1 MKIVIMSD
9 IHGNLNAYCA
19 VLREINKI
27 KPDKCILLGDII
39 DYGMRSNE
47 VIQALKNFP
56 CEIVCSIWGNHEN
69 AIINGDF
76 TRFSSARGQKSAEF
90 TKRNL
95 SAESIE
101 YLNSLSKTG
110 KCEFILEDKKCL
122 AVHGSLQDVFWKSIQ
137 PSDDLA
143 GYSNYD
149 YVFSGHSHLPHYF
162 EKFYPCDDP
171 SRRNKKKTVF
181 VNSGSVGQPR
191 NLNTFAQFAVLELE
205 SGNLEFKKVKYDISD
220 EQSYFSDEVDEFYKI
235 RLSEGV

>member
-1 MKIVIMSD
+1 M
-9 IHGNLNAYCA
+9 
-19 VLREINKI
+19 
-27 KPDKCILLGDII
+27 
-39 DYGMRSNE
+39 
-47 VIQALKNFP
+47 
-56 CEIVCSIWGNHEN
+56 
-69 AIINGDF
+69 
-76 TRFSSARGQKSAEF
+76 
-90 TKRNL
+90 
-95 SAESIE
+95 
-101 YLNSLSKTG
+101 
-110 KCEFILEDKKCL
+110 
-122 AVHGSLQDVFWKSIQ
+122 HGSLQDVFWKSIQ